1 MNTYDAYNVGISFQ
15 TDARNC
21 VEAWDELV
29 GKLNEIGVE
38 IIFGDEEELTDE
50 YGNTIEEDS

>member
-15 TDARNC
+15 TDATNC
-21 VEAWDELV
+21 VDAWNDLV
-29 GKLNEIGVE
+29 NLLDTVGVE

-50 YGNTIEEDS
+50 NGNEIQED

>member
-15 TDARNC
+15 TDATNC
-21 VEAWDELV
+21 VDAWNELV
-29 GKLNEIGVE
+29 NLLDTVGVE

-50 YGNTIEEDS
+50 NGNEI